1 MLLWIHYEVF
11 TFLCVRFESDNTVQD
26 MKFIFRAALLKNIAP
41 VLTLFRTSVQV
52 TELYMFTLSKSI
64 DNDTIS
70 PWLPGLE
77 SYVFLIH
84 CYQLGH

>member
-11 TFLCVRFESDNTVQD
+11 TFLCVRFVSDNMVQD
-26 MKFIFRAALLKNIAP
+26 MKFIFRAALLKNNAP
-41 VLTLFRTSVQV
+41 VSTLFRTSGQV

-70 PWLPGLE
+70 PWLPGLY
-77 SYVFLIH
+77 SYVYLIRI
-84 CYQLGH
+84 YQ